1 MPLARRSVGK
11 LPDTSPDKDFVVSRP
26 VSSILNLTLLL
37 LCPLLL
43 AACPQ
48 QIELNPDQ
56 EAVHKAMMEW
66 ADFVMKK
73 DTAGMWDRLSPDAQD
88 WFRRELEGTSPPGVR
103 ATVKMNK
110 AALEP
115 GARTSEE
122 DRQRIITL
130 LATLPPEPEKMTPKD
145 YYAWRVTPQLT
156 PEGSERT
163 HRLFSKSNIKA
174 IEIEGDRA
182 TVVLKSG
189 DPDRYS
195 WVRHGGVWKNDVKP
209 SILRALEDARKR
221 ETKSK

>member
-1 MPLARRSVGK
+1 MLFARRSVGK
-11 LPDTSPDKDFVVSRP
+11 LPDTNPDKDSPVSRP
-26 VSSILNLTLLL
+26 AGSIQNLALL
-37 LCPLLL
+37 LCLSLLL

-66 ADFVMKK
+66 ADSVMKK
-73 DTAGMWDRLSPDAQD
+73 DTDAMWERLSPDAQD
-88 WFRRELEGTSPPGVR
+88 WYRRELEGTSPPGVQ

-122 DRQRIITL
+122 DRQRIIAL
-130 LATLPPEPEKMTPKD
+130 LATLPPEPDKMTAKD
-145 YYAWRVTPQLT
+145 YYAWRLKPELT

-163 HRLFSKSNIKA
+163 HRLFSKSNLQD
-174 IEIEGDRA
+174 IEIEGERA
-182 TVVLKSG
+182 TVMLNSG
-189 DPDRYS
+189 DPNRYS
-195 WVRHGGVWKNDVKP
+195 WVRHDGVWKFDVKP

-221 ETKSK
+221 ETKTK

>member
-1 MPLARRSVGK
+1 MNP
-11 LPDTSPDKDFVVSRP
+11 P
-26 VSSILNLTLLL
+26 VSSIRNAASRILNLALLL
-37 LCPLLL
+37 VLSLLL

-56 EAVHKAMMEW
+56 EAVHKAMQEW
-66 ADFVMKK
+66 ADSVMKK
-73 DTAGMWDRLSPDAQD
+73 DTDALWDRLSPDAQD
-88 WFRRELEGTSPPGVR
+88 WYRRELEGTSPPGVR

-115 GARTSEE
+115 DARTSEE

-130 LATLPPEPEKMTPKD
+130 LATLPPDPDKMTPKD
-145 YYAWRVTPQLT
+145 YYAWRLKPELT

-163 HRLFSKSNIKA
+163 HRLFSKSNLKD

-182 TVVLKSG
+182 TVILKSG

-195 WVRHGGVWKNDVKP
+195 WVRHSGVWKFDVKP
-209 SILRALEDARKR
+209 SILRALEEARKR